1 MEENAAIRWVDT
13 RDCRNVKSVEKAI
26 LFALAS
32 ARAEGCHIVKI
43 RHGERRIVQLRPF
56 LRTLLRRGE
65 IRLFIEGTN
74 LGDENDPGSLYLMAN
89 FARETADSAF
99 FERDAG
105 ITVVCV

>member
-1 MEENAAIRWVDT
+1 MEKRETVRSVDT
-13 RDCRNVKSVEKAI
+13 RECRNVKSVEKAI

-32 ARAEGCHIVKI
+32 ARAEGAHIVKI
-43 RHGERRIVQLRPF
+43 RHGERRIAQLRPF

-65 IRLFIEGTN
+65 IRLFIEGEK

-89 FARETADSAF
+89 FPHETADPAF
-99 FERDAG
+99 FERSTE

>member
-1 MEENAAIRWVDT
+1 MEGTVPIRWADA
-13 RDCRNVKSVEKAI
+13 RECRNMKSVEKTV
-26 LFALAS
+26 LFALAA

-65 IRLFIEGTN
+65 IRLFIEGTK

-89 FARETADSAF
+89 FSAETADPDFWEKSA
-99 FERDAG
+99 E